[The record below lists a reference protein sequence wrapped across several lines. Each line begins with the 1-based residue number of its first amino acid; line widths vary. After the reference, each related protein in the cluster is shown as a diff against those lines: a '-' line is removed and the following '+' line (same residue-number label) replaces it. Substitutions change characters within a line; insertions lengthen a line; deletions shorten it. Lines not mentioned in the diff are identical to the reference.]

1 MYLPFHDLVVLLFDH
16 FHVKPPTPL
25 QKTTFKIKPKIILKN
40 DESNG
45 NKLTIKTY
53 KI

>member
-1 MYLPFHDLVVLLFDH
+1 
-16 FHVKPPTPL
+16 VKPPTPL
-25 QKTTFKIKPKIILKN
+25 QKQHSKSNQKIILKN

>member
-1 MYLPFHDLVVLLFDH
+1 
-16 FHVKPPTPL
+16 VKPPEPL
-25 QKTTFKIKPKIILKN
+25 QEQHSKSNQKIIFKN
-40 DESNG
+40 DESIA